1 MSVTIVSYGDVPVLV
16 EASYF
21 VPGTFRECVIVGET
35 GRLVA
40 DFSAGTVTLHAQA
53 FARSGDAWETIDRG
67 KESLEVGE
75 GEPLRIEL
83 AAFLAACQ
91 GRGPNFVPVAAGLH
105 AVAVVEAAARSSAQ
119 GRMVSLTELA

>member
-1 MSVTIVSYGDVPVLV
+1 MAVHDGKARVAEGYIDVTD
-16 EASYF
+16 
-21 VPGTFRECVIVGET
+21 
-35 GRLVA
+35 
-40 DFSAGTVTLHAQA
+40 
-53 FARSGDAWETIDRG
+53 G
-67 KESLEVGE
+67 KVWYQSVGE